1 MPVISELVG
10 RPVVDEDGRRLGRLT
25 DLAVRLDDPHPRIDG
40 VVVRAR
46 RRARW
51 VPWDDVLDVE
61 AEGTTIRSG
70 VTATAVPA
78 DVLLLGR
85 DVLDTQVFDLT
96 GHALARVGDVRLVR
110 SGTGL
115 RVAGVEVGM
124 GSVLRR
130 LGLRRLS
137 GRLRDDPVD
146 WAAVHLASR
155 HGHAL
160 ELTAPDPRRARLTPG
175 ALAALVARLP
185 AARGAELLGRVAPAP
200 AAEALARQRPRHG
213 GRLVR
218 ELGSRGAAPIV
229 AAMAGDDA
237 VAALRHVDP
246 DRRDRLLA
254 EIGAERAEGLRRLLA
269 HPPRTAAGLMNPD
282 VLRAPEGTAPR
293 ELLALAAA
301 KRTNLDA
308 LLTIVV
314 TDTDGRVVGA
324 VPPRELVAGTCRVLA
339 TPVVTAGADLD
350 AVADIFA
357 THDILTLPVTG
368 PGDRL
373 IGAIAVD
380 DVLEE
385 LLAARL
391 PGARRF
397 PPGRRRP

>member
-1 MPVISELVG
+1 MPVVSELVG

-25 DLAVRLDDPHPRIDG
+25 DLAVRLDDAHPDVVG
-40 VVVRAR
+40 VVVGSRGG
-46 RRARW
+46 ARW
-51 VPWDDVLDVE
+51 VPWGDVLDLE
-61 AEGTTIRSG
+61 AEGATVRSG
-70 VTATAVPA
+70 VPAAAVPG

-110 SGTGL
+110 SGSGL

-185 AARGAELLGRVAPAP
+185 AARGAELLGRVAAAP
-200 AAEALARQRPRHG
+200 AADALARQRPRHG

-218 ELGSRGAAPIV
+218 ELGTRDAAPIV

-237 VAALRHVDP
+237 AAALRHVDP
-246 DRRDRLLA
+246 ERRDRLLA

-269 HPPRTAAGLMNPD
+269 HPPSTAAGLMNPD
-282 VLRAPEGTAPR
+282 VLRAPEGTPPG

-301 KRTNLDA
+301 TPTTLDA
-308 LLTIVV
+308 LLTIVI
-314 TDTDGRVVGA
+314 TAPDGRVVGA
-324 VPPRELVAGTCRVLA
+324 VPPRELVAGTCRVLP
-339 TPVVTAGADLD
+339 TPVVAGDADLD

-357 THDILTLPVTG
+357 THDILSLPVTG
-368 PGDRL
+368 PDGRL

-380 DVLEE
+380 DVMEE

-397 PPGRRRP
+397 PPGWRRR